1 MKAPPIQKDTSQ
13 GSKETLLS
21 RNKTEGVVPTSTW
34 ALTNKGSVYCAFPP
48 CQSLQ
53 RVSGRQSAAGKVQGK
68 ILAHQQGKGV
78 GTVLSLAGEWNER

>member
-1 MKAPPIQKDTSQ
+1 MKAPRIQKDTSQ

-53 RVSGRQSAAGKVQGK
+53 RVSLWEAVSCWEG
-68 ILAHQQGKGV
+68 
-78 GTVLSLAGEWNER
+78 AGEDLGTSAGERGGNSALPSWRVE